1 VAIVLD
7 PVFLLIPP
15 LVLAFLFG
23 ASCASKIRAW
33 EEFVGVAQNY
43 RLLPRPLVRPV
54 AYALPP
60 IEGAVALGLLA
71 SPSRRLAAIV
81 AIALLAV
88 FSAAVGVN
96 LARGRRHIDCG
107 CFRGVLRQPL
117 SWWLLGRNGVLIT
130 LALICVPDAAAAR
143 ALTWL
148 DLVTV
153 GGGTVALV
161 LLLVAASSV
170 LGPPPQPAVAL
181 GDGVG

>member
-1 VAIVLD
+1 MLD

-15 LVLAFLFG
+15 LVLAFVFG
-23 ASCASKIRAW
+23 AACASKVRAW
-33 EEFVGVAQNY
+33 EEFVGVMQNY
-43 RLLPRPLVRPV
+43 RLLPRPLVRPA

-60 IEGAVALGLLA
+60 MEGAVAIGLLA
-71 SPSRRLAAIV
+71 GPSRRLAALA

-88 FSAAVGVN
+88 LSAAVGLN

-117 SWWLLGRNGVLIT
+117 SWWLVGRNGVLIA
-130 LALICVPDAAAAR
+130 LALVCVPDAAAAR

-170 LGPPPQPAVAL
+170 LGPPPQPALAL
-181 GDGVG
+181 GEGAG